1 MNDSFIAD
9 FKKNIEN
16 SRKAEAEQFKKD
28 AYRNTEST
36 KIELNEF
43 QLRLDAKFER
53 IEGELKVQKWMI
65 ITLNTLVMFLLFKTF
80 FA

>member
-16 SRKAEAEQFKKD
+16 SRKSEAEQFKKD

-43 QLRLDAKFER
+43 QLRIDARFER
-53 IEGELKVQKWMI
+53 IDGELKLNRWMLGI
-65 ITLNTLVMFLLFKTF
+65 IIAGVWSLVLKTF